1 MRLSVT
7 ARIAL
12 LSILLTLAANIV
24 LLGFVW
30 KQTDA
35 VVVDTVRRDTIEHA
49 EAMRALYR
57 IGGLPPVVA
66 ATAQAHTGDD
76 SSFFIAVLDRKGR
89 TVAGTLPPGCR
100 QPCCPPRSGSAMS
113 FRRPRATASA
123 MCCARS
129 GTIGCS
135 PAADSTWWI
144 PNGARSRMRW

>member
-76 SSFFIAVLDRKGR
+76 SSFFIAVLDHKGR
-89 TVAGTLPPGCR
+89 TVAGALPRPIAGLL
-100 QPCCPPRSGSAMS
+100 PPRSGSAMS
-113 FRRPRATASA
+113 LCRPRATASV
-123 MCCARS
+123 MCCVRS
-129 GTIGCS
+129 ATIGCS
-135 PAADSTWWI
+135 PVADSTWWI
-144 PNGARSRMRW
+144 PNGVRSRMRW